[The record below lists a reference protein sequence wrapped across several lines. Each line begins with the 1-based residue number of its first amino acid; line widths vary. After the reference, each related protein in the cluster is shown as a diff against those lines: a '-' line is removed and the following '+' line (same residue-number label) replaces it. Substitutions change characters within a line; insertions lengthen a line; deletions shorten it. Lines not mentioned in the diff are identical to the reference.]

1 MKIRFLRPAEQELSE
16 AVDYHEAQEPG
27 LGFKLFEEI
36 WAAIERIEQYP
47 KAWQPV
53 SQRARRCQTNRF
65 SYGIIYQIREEE
77 DEILIVAIAHLHRK
91 PSYWRNRI

>member
-1 MKIRFLRPAEQELSE
+1 MKIRFLQPAEQELSE

-47 KAWQPV
+47 KAWQSV

-65 SYGIIYQIREEE
+65 SYGVIYQIREEE